1 MKAKITVLFY
11 IKRTKTN
18 KLGQCPIF
26 VRITVDGKRTENS
39 TGMHIDAKN
48 WSSKA
53 GKSTSKSDESKL
65 INEQLE
71 IIKNKIFNTK
81 NELQTT
87 VETITVDNLKNK
99 LFGIEDAKRMLIPIF
114 QDHNN
119 RIDALLGQ
127 EYALGTLK
135 RYKTSLKHTQDFLQW
150 KYNISD
156 LELDKIDHA
165 LICDYEFYLRS
176 VRKCANNSAVKYIK
190 NFKKIVKQC
199 MANGWINSDPFANY
213 KSKIKEV
220 ERVFLTEQEINK
232 IVNKKFVSDRLSIV
246 RDLFLFSC
254 FTGLAY
260 VDLKNLTKQH
270 ISKGIDGEQWIF
282 THRQK
287 TESASKIP
295 LLPTPQ
301 EIINKYQSFATVMQ
315 NGHVQLSQDKNYYS
329 VPYQYVK
336 KKAKLLYTKSTV
348 EIYHKYNRIAIHIRN
363 YKPYI
368 YTTNPEHLASTHQFV
383 AQWSASRFIEWGNSI
398 DATVGAYILKI
409 IESRNHPEQAY
420 KSCLGILHFEKKVGK
435 ERLINAC
442 KRALDFKIYNFKTI
456 QNILENNLD
465 SIDFE
470 HEQEQDL
477 PTHGNIRGKHY
488 FN

>member
-1 MKAKITVLFY
+1 MKTKITVLFY

-65 INEQLE
+65 INEQLD

-81 NELQTT
+81 NELLTN
-87 VETITVDNLKNK
+87 VETITVDSLKNK

-135 RYKTSLKHTQDFLQW
+135 RYKTSLKHTQEFLQW
-150 KYNISD
+150 KYNVSD
-156 LELDKIDHA
+156 IALDKIDHA
-165 LICDYEFYLRS
+165 FICDYEFYLRS

-301 EIINKYQSFATVMQ
+301 EIINKYQSHPQCEIQNKLLPVPSNQKMNAYLKEIADVCGINKELTFHIARHTFATTVTLT
-315 NGHVQLSQDKNYYS
+315 NGVPIESVSKMLGHESLKTTQHYAKVLDKKVSEDMNILRMKF
-329 VPYQYVK
+329 QK
-336 KKAKLLYTKSTV
+336 TTEEQAKKA
-348 EIYHKYNRIAIHIRN
+348 E
-363 YKPYI
+363 
-368 YTTNPEHLASTHQFV
+368 
-383 AQWSASRFIEWGNSI
+383 
-398 DATVGAYILKI
+398 
-409 IESRNHPEQAY
+409 
-420 KSCLGILHFEKKVGK
+420 
-435 ERLINAC
+435 
-442 KRALDFKIYNFKTI
+442 
-456 QNILENNLD
+456 
-465 SIDFE
+465 
-470 HEQEQDL
+470 
-477 PTHGNIRGKHY
+477 
-488 FN
+488 